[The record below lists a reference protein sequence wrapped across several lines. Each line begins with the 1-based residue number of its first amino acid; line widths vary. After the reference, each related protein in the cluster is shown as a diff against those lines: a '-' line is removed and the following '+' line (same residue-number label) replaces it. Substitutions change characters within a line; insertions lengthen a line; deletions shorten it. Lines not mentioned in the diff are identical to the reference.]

1 MSQGSEVGAIEAGGV
16 EDLGQCPSNTTIR
29 DLTLDRRQPLVK
41 PRYKGTET
49 ARKRNEDHISK
60 CPMCVATA
68 AKPDFGIPPPPPAPK
83 GRLAR
88 LFGRK

>member
-1 MSQGSEVGAIEAGGV
+1 MSQDSGIRVDEAGRV

-29 DLTLDRRQPLVK
+29 DLTLDKRQPLAK
-41 PRYKGTET
+41 SRYKGTET

-60 CPMCVATA
+60 CPSCITTA

-88 LFGRK
+88 LFSRK